1 MSLMLALSAGCSSD
15 PAPPP
20 ADAAVTVDGGAP
32 SDAPDGGALPVD
44 VNLGPAR
51 AVFDLD
57 ADTAQPTHFYDLPF
71 PSDLRRT
78 AAAARVCSATRA
90 LPQAMAAPDPANSRG
105 ASRCGERPMSQ

>member
-1 MSLMLALSAGCSSD
+1 MSLVLALSAGCSSD

-20 ADAAVTVDGGAP
+20 ADAAVTVDGGAA

-57 ADTAQPTHFYDLPF
+57 ADTALPAHFYDLPF

-78 AAAARVCSATRA
+78 AAGGPDYGGFPVPATVGLVRSALEGFSA
-90 LPQAMAAPDPANSRG
+90 G
-105 ASRCGERPMSQ
+105 A